1 MTWTY
6 TGDPSDSPK
15 DAVRFW
21 IGDTTEATPQL
32 SDEEITYLLQ
42 LTGGSVMQ
50 AAILACMQLANR
62 YSSQVDFAVETELRV
77 ALSQRAE
84 AYAKRA
90 RELREQSQSP
100 GTGSAL
106 GALPVPYAGGISR
119 SDMERQERDGD
130 RVPPGFVVG
139 IMSAPGTDPARRM
152 TTNGAEDDEG

>member
-21 IGDTTEATPQL
+21 IGDTTESTPQM
-32 SDEEITYLLQ
+32 SDEEIAYLLA
-42 LTGGSVMQ
+42 LTGGNVLQ
-50 AAILACMQLANR
+50 AAIAACVQLANR

-77 ALSQRAE
+77 DLSQRAK
-84 AYAKRA
+84 AYATRA
-90 RELREQSQSP
+90 QELRDQAKLP
-100 GTGSAL
+100 GFGGL
-106 GALPVPYAGGISR
+106 MPVPYAGGISR
-119 SDMERQERDGD
+119 RDMQRQEQDGD

-152 TTNGAEDDEG
+152 TPGCSEEDEP

>member
-6 TGDPSDSPK
+6 SGDPASSPG

-21 IGDTTEATPQL
+21 IGDTTEATQQL
-32 SDEEITYLLQ
+32 SDEELAYLLT
-42 LTGGSVMQ
+42 LAGGNVLQ
-50 AAILACMQLANR
+50 AAVAGCLQLANR

-77 ALSQRAE
+77 DLSQRAA

-90 RELREQSQSP
+90 QELRDQSKIP
-100 GTGSAL
+100 GFGGL
-106 GALPVPYAGGISR
+106 VPVPYAGGISV
-119 SDMERQERDGD
+119 SDTQRQEQDGD

-152 TTNGAEDDEG
+152 TSECGEEGC